1 MLSKPQRQRCK
12 SQSRVGLWTNRHD
25 RKIAHP
31 KVLNTLDLEIRVNH
45 SILLGRTIHAHR
57 STLVR
62 KHTKA
67 QVLRSQSRV
76 GTEFVACCRGLEG
89 LRINKSIPHI
99 THNIFHGALDF
110 MLERVTS
117 EIKHWV
123 QARNTENRV
132 PICEFSNKLKQ
143 HTNRVKVL
151 LLIGRASSKE
161 EVGVDGDCD
170 KTFFSTDLE
179 MSLEIER
186 FLCEAAALLLGE
198 SRVAN
203 IVVNKTLA
211 DEFIRL
217 LQAAVEGNGCGTNC
231 TSCQY
236 NFGFSDAKFFESTS
250 RFISDLE
257 CTMTSVLR
265 RTDRYGSLAYIR
277 FMIDNVVLHD
287 AKLGLFQSMVELLFG
302 KSNVLSTDFVS
313 TITLGIDT
321 IPWIIVGQVLVS
333 ICVAPFLEILHNLRR
348 EVSIEGLVA
357 NLWNPSAPEISTAA
371 DTIDRPTD
379 IAVRGIGQLNFG
391 FDSVINTLV
400 ALWGVA
406 GTAFVKGTRSVED
419 VGGEDDAAAFNQQHL
434 FLLGSQV
441 FSQWTSAKPTS
452 YNDVV
457 IGVEFGQETHDV
469 CV

>member
-1 MLSKPQRQRCK
+1 MGWNLRCIILTALNSNDLRVEKNGQIRIIGVHPVHDRQCGTVGTLSK
-12 SQSRVGLWTNRHD
+12 
-25 RKIAHP
+25 
-31 KVLNTLDLEIRVNH
+31 
-45 SILLGRTIHAHR
+45 
-57 STLVR
+57 LVR
-62 KHTKA
+62 CWG
-67 QVLRSQSRV
+67 VELR
-76 GTEFVACCRGLEG
+76 C
-89 LRINKSIPHI
+89 
-99 THNIFHGALDF
+99 
-110 MLERVTS
+110 
-117 EIKHWV
+117 
-123 QARNTENRV
+123 NR
-132 PICEFSNKLKQ
+132 
-143 HTNRVKVL
+143 
-151 LLIGRASSKE
+151 
-161 EVGVDGDCD
+161 
-170 KTFFSTDLE
+170 
-179 MSLEIER
+179 
-186 FLCEAAALLLGE
+186 
-198 SRVAN
+198 
-203 IVVNKTLA
+203 
-211 DEFIRL
+211 
-217 LQAAVEGNGCGTNC
+217 
-231 TSCQY
+231 
-236 NFGFSDAKFFESTS
+236 
-250 RFISDLE
+250 
-257 CTMTSVLR
+257 
-265 RTDRYGSLAYIR
+265 
-277 FMIDNVVLHD
+277 HD